1 MYNNLRAARKAK
13 GLTQKEVAAHIG
25 ISQNN
30 YSYWEN
36 GKVKIDNKSLQ
47 KLADYFDV
55 TIDYLLGRSNS
66 TTAVQGRP
74 ISDLAENFIREYG
87 ELFSEKEF
95 QSYVAL
101 YKLMDAR
108 QRIFVLGMI
117 IGWLKDQGLDVKIST

>member
-1 MYNNLRAARKAK
+1 MKNRLKELRDQK
-13 GLTQKEVAAHIG
+13 GLYQKDIASFLNVAV
-25 ISQNN
+25 ST

-36 GKVKIDNKSLQ
+36 GTYEPDQTSLS
-47 KLADYFDV
+47 KLADFFGV
-55 TIDYLLGRSNS
+55 TTDYLLGRSS
-66 TTAVQGRP
+66 SATAIQDRP
-74 ISDLAENFIREYG
+74 DSDLAENFIREYG

-117 IGWLKDQGLDVKIST
+117 VGWLKEQGLDIHTLV

>member
-13 GLTQKEVAAHIG
+13 GLTQKEVAAYIG

-36 GKVKIDNKSLQ
+36 GKVKIDNESLQ
-47 KLADYFDV
+47 KLADFFGV
-55 TIDYLLGRSNS
+55 TTDYLLGRSS
-66 TTAVQGRP
+66 SATAIQDRP
-74 ISDLAENFIREYG
+74 DSDLAENFIREYG
-87 ELFSEKEF
+87 DLFSEKEF

-108 QRIFVLGMI
+108 QRLFVLGMI
-117 IGWLKDQGLDVKIST
+117 VGWLKEQGLDIHTLV

>member
-1 MYNNLRAARKAK
+1 MKNRLKELRDQK
-13 GLTQKEVAAHIG
+13 GLYQKDIASYLNVAV
-25 ISQNN
+25 ST

-36 GKVKIDNKSLQ
+36 GTYEPDQTALS
-47 KLADYFDV
+47 KLADFFGV
-55 TIDYLLGRSNS
+55 TTDYLLGRSNS
-66 TTAVQGRP
+66 TTAVQDRP
-74 ISDLAENFIREYG
+74 VSDLAENFIREYG

-117 IGWLKDQGLDVKIST
+117 VGWLKEQGLDVHTLI